1 MVSNEMTSTHGQL
14 LEITCPG
21 LSSWL
26 CCSHVTSWISTT
38 LNDRIITHVLIK
50 SGALFSLDQKY
61 RLISFSGTLFKA
73 VTEDESRVFDTK
85 DTLFKNEDVSL
96 LT

>member
-26 CCSHVTSWISTT
+26 CCSHVTSRISTT

-50 SGALFSLDQKY
+50 SGALCLKLFVFFRPEIQTDQFQCD
-61 RLISFSGTLFKA
+61 SFQS
-73 VTEDESRVFDTK
+73 SY
-85 DTLFKNEDVSL
+85 
-96 LT
+96 